1 MNIKA
6 KLFVCGEEREL
17 LTTNLNYNRLTD
29 WNGKPTSA
37 LMGGTISVTFESQMY
52 DDSFAEWIKA
62 DRTENPKVEYP
73 ANLYLLRDGKIVFYK
88 DEFDGVELFQYNFQ
102 DGVLVNYYEAF
113 DNQKGMYVTL
123 TISPAMQDYRFF
135 NNSTDWRRKSPTRYI
150 KHWQESFIPPIKETP
165 YKAKETN
172 KSEKNPQIISG
183 WWTKNKNDR
192 LNLKKAKLGDTV
204 YFHIETKDIND
215 GEEIDCKLYDL
226 DKFLWD
232 YLYPDDDKFN
242 KKEVHKKAIVKNNKA
257 TIELFLNQKWEQNLV
272 EDRAYDIELYWRVT
286 YKKITKNLP
295 NRESIYL
302 NVAFTDRTLFFKP
315 SIAGGKLPQLIAN
328 DGSPLFLAELKEATI
343 DEVED
348 VAKSKIK
355 KKVKK
360 KAEKLV
366 SSAVAGYNNAIES
379 KVTTIALAKLAKG
392 NMVDT
397 NGKIHTKSR
406 KIYQYTEEV
415 FNKEVIV
422 KRGRRF
428 NNGIVKS
435 AANQAHYFA
444 TNGTNVEILN
454 TLRIRPLMS
463 AEDASEA
470 FSKIFSLVDFS
481 MMSLEEITD
490 TPLNVPDFLLKRFLP
505 KTPIVGISLWLE
517 FLGYV
522 ALVEHEKQEAMV
534 DQIMQEKLERAKTKG
549 LDALRTFLHVYETEY
564 NLIAVS
570 NKTLSALLLGKFR
583 TLKKLNDYE
592 SEQKFST
599 KNVQILYKAVYGEEK
614 GRFDY
619 VIESIF
625 IDK

>member
-1 MNIKA
+1 MAETKFKI
-6 KLFVCGEEREL
+6 
-17 LTTNLNYNRLTD
+17 TLNETGQSITKEVLGY
-29 WNGKPTSA
+29 
-37 LMGGTISVTFESQMY
+37 
-52 DDSFAEWIKA
+52 
-62 DRTENPKVEYP
+62 
-73 ANLYLLRDGKIVFYK
+73 KI
-88 DEFDGVELFQYNFQ
+88 
-102 DGVLVNYYEAF
+102 A
-113 DNQKGMYVTL
+113 
-123 TISPAMQDYRFF
+123 FF
-135 NNSTDWRRKSPTRYI
+135 NHKWSYDK
-150 KHWQESFIPPIKETP
+150 EGKETIN
-165 YKAKETN
+165 KAEL
-172 KSEKNPQIISG
+172 SE
-183 WWTKNKNDR
+183 
-192 LNLKKAKLGDTV
+192 TV
-204 YFHIETKDIND
+204 YFHT
-215 GEEIDCKLYDL
+215 EITGLPNKTQLEFKLYEHDN
-226 DKFLWD
+226 FF
-232 YLYPDDDKFN
+232 PDSLNDDKFN
-242 KKEVHKKAIVKNNKA
+242 EEEVIIKTEVIEKGGIRKASIKLYLDEKWEGMLKKDTAYDLDLYWQVYFKLPNYDTNLWAKVPKKE
-257 TIELFLNQKWEQNLV
+257 EERLQV
-272 EDRAYDIELYWRVT
+272 EF
-286 YKKITKNLP
+286 N
-295 NRESIYL
+295 S
-302 NVAFTDRTLFFKP
+302 RTLFFKP

-348 VAKSKIK
+348 IAKSRIK
-355 KKVKK
+355 DKVKK
-360 KAEKLV
+360 KAEELV
-366 SSAVAGYNNAIES
+366 NSAVVGYNNAIES

-392 NMVDT
+392 TMVDT

-428 NNGIVKS
+428 DNGIVKS

-564 NLIAVS
+564 DLIAVS

-599 KNVQILYKAVYGEEK
+599 KNVQILHKAVYGEEK

>member
-6 KLFVCGEEREL
+6 KLFICGEEREL

-37 LMGGTISVTFESQMY
+37 LLGGTISVTFESEMY
-52 DDSFAEWIKA
+52 DDTFVDWIKS
-62 DRTENPKVEYP
+62 DRRGNKKIRHPF
-73 ANLYLLRDGKIVFYK
+73 NLYQLRDGKIVFYK

-102 DGVLVNYYEAF
+102 DGVLVNYYETF
-113 DNQKGMYVTL
+113 DNQKGMQVTL

-135 NNSTDWRRKSPTRYI
+135 NNSTDWRRKSTTRYI
-150 KHWQESFIPPIKETP
+150 KPWQESFIPPIEDTP

-172 KSEKNPQIISG
+172 KSEKKPQIISG

-192 LNLKKAKLGDTV
+192 LNLKKANLGNTV
-204 YFHIETKDIND
+204 YFHIETKNIND

-242 KKEVHKKAIVKNNKA
+242 KKEVHKKAIVRNNKA

-272 EDRAYDIELYWRVT
+272 EDRAYDIELYWKVS
-286 YKKITKNLP
+286 YKETIKNLP
-295 NRESIYL
+295 NREKLYL
-302 NVAFTDRTLFFKP
+302 NVTFSDRTLFFKP

-348 VAKSKIK
+348 IAKSRIK
-355 KKVKK
+355 DKVKK

-379 KVTTIALAKLAKG
+379 RVTTIALAKLAKG
-392 NMVDT
+392 TMVDT
-397 NGKIHTKSR
+397 NGKIHTKPR

-428 NNGIVKS
+428 DNGVVKS

-463 AEDASEA
+463 AEDASET

-481 MMSLEEITD
+481 TMSLEEITD

-534 DQIMQEKLERAKTKG
+534 DQIMQEKLERAKIKG
-549 LDALRTFLHVYETEY
+549 LDALRTFLHVYETDYELRKVTSKTLGKLLT
-564 NLIAVS
+564 NNFKTLNDLLDFDAKTRGERNIELLIKKD
-570 NKTLSALLLGKFR
+570 NKT
-583 TLKKLNDYE
+583 NPV
-592 SEQKFST
+592 QT
-599 KNVQILYKAVYGEEK
+599 KTI
-614 GRFDY
+614 
-619 VIESIF
+619 IESIF
-625 IDK
+625 FSK

>member
-37 LMGGTISVTFESQMY
+37 LLGGAISITFESEMY
-52 DDSFAEWIKA
+52 DDTFVDWIKS
-62 DRTENPKVEYP
+62 DRRGNKKIRHPF
-73 ANLYLLRDGKIVFYK
+73 NLYQLRDGKIVFYK
-88 DEFDGVELFQYNFQ
+88 DEFDGIELFQYNFQ
-102 DGVLVNYYEAF
+102 DGVLVNYYETF
-113 DNQKGMYVTL
+113 DNQKGMQVTL

-150 KHWQESFIPPIKETP
+150 KPWQESFIPSIEDTP
-165 YKAKETN
+165 YKEKETN

-192 LNLKKAKLGDTV
+192 LNLTKAKLGDTV
-204 YFHIETKDIND
+204 YFHIETKDIKD
-215 GEEIDCKLYDL
+215 GEQIDCKLYDL
-226 DKFLWD
+226 DKFFSDD
-232 YLYPDDDKFN
+232 YLNPDDDEFD
-242 KKEVHKKAIVKNNKA
+242 KKEIHKKAIVKNNKA

-315 SIAGGKLPQLIAN
+315 SIAGSKLPQLIAN
-328 DGSPLFLAELKEATI
+328 DGSPLFLAELKEATT

-392 NMVDT
+392 TMVDT

-463 AEDASEA
+463 AEGASEA

-522 ALVEHEKQEAMV
+522 ALVEHEKQEAIV
-534 DQIMQEKLERAKTKG
+534 DQIMQEKLERAKIKG
-549 LDALRTFLHVYETEY
+549 LDALRTFLHVYEMAYFLEPIT
-564 NLIAVS
+564 S
-570 NKTLSALLLGKFR
+570 NTLSSILTGKFKTLEEVRDYDKKIFSDRNVMLLIR
-583 TLKKLNDYE
+583 EDKKNP
-592 SEQKFST
+592 
-599 KNVQILYKAVYGEEK
+599 VQVKTI
-614 GRFDY
+614 
-619 VIESIF
+619 IESIF
-625 IDK
+625 IE

>member
-88 DEFDGVELFQYNFQ
+88 DEFDGIELFQYNFQ

-135 NNSTDWRRKSPTRYI
+135 NNSTDWRRKSSTRYI

-172 KSEKNPQIISG
+172 KSEKKPQIISG

-204 YFHIETKDIND
+204 YFHIETKNIKD

-226 DKFLWD
+226 DKFSSDD
-232 YLYPDDDKFN
+232 YLNPDDDEFD

-257 TIELFLNQKWEQNLV
+257 TIELFLNQKWEQNLI

-295 NRESIYL
+295 NRESLYL
-302 NVAFTDRTLFFKP
+302 NVAFSDRTLFFKP

-328 DGSPLFLAELKEATI
+328 DGSPLFLAELKGATT
-343 DEVED
+343 DEVEGI
-348 VAKSKIK
+348 AKSKIK
-355 KKVKK
+355 KKIKK

-379 KVTTIALAKLAKG
+379 RVTTIALAKLAKG

-428 NNGIVKS
+428 NNGVVKS

-549 LDALRTFLHVYETEY
+549 LDALRTFLHVYE
-564 NLIAVS
+564 IAYFLEPITS
-570 NKTLSALLLGKFR
+570 NTLSSILTGKFKTLEEVRDYDKKIFNDRNIMLLIR
-583 TLKKLNDYE
+583 EDKKNP
-592 SEQKFST
+592 
-599 KNVQILYKAVYGEEK
+599 VQVKTI
-614 GRFDY
+614 
-619 VIESIF
+619 IESIF
-625 IDK
+625 IE